1 MTRINNEA
9 KVRRSTMSVVLGK
22 SKVMGYEDIE
32 ETRAKRVRLNKL
44 PQARENVVGSARVLQ
59 KRQVRKRQ

>member
-1 MTRINNEA
+1 
-9 KVRRSTMSVVLGK
+9 MSVVLGK